1 MKEEGTRNRVI
12 SLLGGQMT
20 ARLLATALR
29 FGLAVV
35 IIQSCGVGTF
45 GGYALILSLLLLS
58 ESLLDFGLADW
69 VARSISASPDRT
81 RSLLA
86 SMMRAR
92 LVLFPLAAVLLIGA
106 AIAVSGES
114 DLLGPAL
121 LGVVELI
128 VYGGILYYRSL
139 LKAAMRMDREAI
151 AELCGLILSLPAYGW
166 VVSNGGG
173 VTELVACYL
182 ASRVGFLG
190 FVAWLGKR
198 DFVRPEV
205 VESRPA
211 AMLLREVGPLG
222 VSMMLVAIH
231 TTLDPVMVAAFLDPY
246 SVGILAGCQRLLLL
260 MLLLTVP
267 ISDLLLPILAR
278 FHGQGGASFAKG
290 VALGA
295 SVFAFLSGGLF
306 AGFHGG
312 SEFLLG
318 LLGSEMLEGNPLFR
332 LLCAA
337 CLLRGLALISGPTLV
352 AAGRLDLALKITA
365 LLVAVKVVLL
375 VIALRMF
382 GLIGAGYAMVAG
394 EILNLLISMAVV
406 RHVVER
412 SVGLGRSLGL
422 GLAAGLAAGLAC
434 LLPFDGSFAAGML
447 AGISY
452 LVLCIMIGLLNR
464 GFVEEFLA
472 MVKTHGSEEAP

>member
-1 MKEEGTRNRVI
+1 M
-12 SLLGGQMT
+12 
-20 ARLLATALR
+20 
-29 FGLAVV
+29 
-35 IIQSCGVGTF
+35 
-45 GGYALILSLLLLS
+45 
-58 ESLLDFGLADW
+58 
-69 VARSISASPDRT
+69 
-81 RSLLA
+81 
-86 SMMRAR
+86 
-92 LVLFPLAAVLLIGA
+92 
-106 AIAVSGES
+106 
-114 DLLGPAL
+114 
-121 LGVVELI
+121 
-128 VYGGILYYRSL
+128 
-139 LKAAMRMDREAI
+139 
-151 AELCGLILSLPAYGW
+151 
-166 VVSNGGG
+166 
-173 VTELVACYL
+173 TELVACYL

-352 AAGRLDLALKITA
+352 AAGRLDLALKITG